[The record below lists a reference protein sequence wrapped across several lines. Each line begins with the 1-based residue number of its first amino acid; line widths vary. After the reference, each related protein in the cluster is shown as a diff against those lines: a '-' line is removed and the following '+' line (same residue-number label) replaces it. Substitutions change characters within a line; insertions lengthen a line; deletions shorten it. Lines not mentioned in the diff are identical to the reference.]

1 MVFRNRGLTLVE
13 MMIVCALLVI
23 LFGAAFHAFFSLIHG
38 GTFSENLLEVNYHT
52 QQAIH
57 NITVDVKASSDNPD
71 GIYHPRI
78 EGGELRF
85 KIVTGFDITSGTA
98 LYSDYW
104 VCYYY
109 DAANQQII
117 RRFRNNTGQLLTT
130 APPEFPGEPEKV
142 IASYIT
148 SVNWTVD
155 PDTCAVSVTVTSAKG
170 STEDNTRAEVTKS
183 ATVRPENTD

>member
-1 MVFRNRGLTLVE
+1 MLLRNKGLTLVE
-13 MMIVCALLVI
+13 VMIVCALLVI
-23 LFGAAFHAFFSLIHG
+23 LFGTAFHAFFSLIRG

-52 QQAIH
+52 QQAIL

-71 GIYHPRI
+71 GIYRPRI

-98 LYSDYW
+98 VYSDYW

-109 DAANQQII
+109 DETNQQII
-117 RRFRNNTGQLLTT
+117 RRFRNNAGQLLTA
-130 APPEFPGEPEKV
+130 APPEFPGEAEQV

-148 SVNWTVD
+148 SVNWAVD
-155 PDTCAVSVTVTSAKG
+155 PDTCAVSVSVTSAKG
-170 STEDNTRAEVTKS
+170 DAEDNTRAEVTKT
-183 ATVRPENTD
+183 AIVRPENTD